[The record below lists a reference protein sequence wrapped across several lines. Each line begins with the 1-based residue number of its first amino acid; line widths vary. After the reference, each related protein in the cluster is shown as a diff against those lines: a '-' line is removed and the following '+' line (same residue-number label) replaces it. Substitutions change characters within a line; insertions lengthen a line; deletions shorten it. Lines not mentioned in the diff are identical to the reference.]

1 MSAWSRCVSI
11 FKCSWWI
18 GIKTTKK
25 QSFATI
31 KQSGLV
37 IHLYFL
43 ASNILPGIERG
54 IHKSVPGEEESSEE
68 EADGVADHDHQDDE
82 EVVEELWGLVEGQTG
97 PPVVARGGETVVPAN
112 AGQGEAT
119 VAVCVQQG
127 QAGGDQCRHSWSVT

>member
-1 MSAWSRCVSI
+1 MS
-11 FKCSWWI
+11 
-18 GIKTTKK
+18 IKTKK
-25 QSFATI
+25 NQSFATI

-37 IHLYFL
+37 I
-43 ASNILPGIERG
+43 SPRIERG

-97 PPVVARGGETVVPAN
+97 PPVVARGGEAVVPAN

-119 VAVCVQQG
+119 VAVRVEQG